1 MLGLSVKNDPRG
13 TVSSETI
20 KRFLLPVSDCEFALN
35 SILDDLHPD
44 PWTVPADE
52 RPQRATGCAL
62 NVAVSVLDSCPF

>member
-20 KRFLLPVSDCEFALN
+20 KRFLLPVGECEFTLN

-44 PWTVPADE
+44 PWVVPSDE
-52 RPQRATGCAL
+52 RP
-62 NVAVSVLDSCPF
+62 